1 MFVGDCGLTWQPVEG
16 EQLLELGYHLD
27 EQHRGAGYATEAGRA
42 CIEHA
47 FRVTDVELVCSIVA
61 PENAPSIT
69 VSSRLHRHRRT
80 FLGKRGLPRL
90 LFWADRP
97 ATNPS

>member
-27 EQHRGAGYATEAGRA
+27 EQHRGAGCAPDAGRT

-47 FRVTDVELVCSIVA
+47 FAVTDVDLVCSIVA
-61 PENAPSIT
+61 PENGPSIA
-69 VSSRLHRHRRT
+69 VSSRLHPHRRT
-80 FLGKRGLPRL
+80 FPGKRGLPRL
-90 LFWADRP
+90 LFWTDR
-97 ATNPS
+97 AAAAPS